1 MSTSHAT
8 PQTGKATVT
17 GIDIAAFMT
26 GDPQRAIAFYRDV
39 LGLTPTE
46 IDEKG
51 RGAEFTLADGS
62 TFGVWQPD
70 GEGAHAGC
78 VMMFAV
84 ENAAEAVKEFRARG
98 AELSDIEETPV
109 CYMSFGKDPD
119 GNGFMVHQ
127 RKLAG

>member
-1 MSTSHAT
+1 MSTSHAA
-8 PQTGKATVT
+8 PHTGKATVT

-46 IDEKG
+46 IDEQG

-62 TFGVWQPD
+62 TFGVWNPGPE
-70 GEGAHAGC
+70 GEAGGC

-98 AELSDIEETPV
+98 AELSDVDETPV

-119 GNGFMVHQ
+119 GNGFMIHQ
-127 RKLAG
+127 RKRAS